1 MINPYKKNAKL
12 VLSNGIVFPGFFFG
26 ASGTA
31 FGEVVF
37 NTGMT
42 GYQEVITDP
51 SYYGQI
57 LTFTYPEI
65 GNTGINLED
74 SESSISVKG
83 IIVRNYSSNN
93 SNWRSLKNFNQW
105 LVEKNIVG
113 LHGID
118 TRALVKILRSNGS
131 MNGVITSEDK
141 TVESCLK
148 IIHDA
153 PKMEGLNLSKIV
165 STNGQYLWKSHTQT
179 IFDLRKRYDKTSKK
193 LKIVAIDF
201 GIKNSILY
209 RLVSHGCEVLVLPSQ
224 SSLKDVL
231 SYKPDGIF
239 FSNGPG
245 DPSSVSEGID
255 LAKSLIEYGEIP
267 MFGICLGHQ
276 IFGLALGGSTYKLPF
291 GHRGLNHP
299 CGKNNKIE
307 IISIMFEMK
316 NESLNGTNKRKN
328 EDFLKELDKDRRQKS
343 CEYAVLV
350 SLLEPES
357 ELYNAGIVDVSYRF
371 PKMYVIRP
379 QFFLPIIS
387 LLRNASMETLK
398 YKSQIDL
405 MKRENYDITNFESTL
420 EQFKNAVGK
429 NVSLAQDR
437 FNDAISEIDKS
448 ITHLQKTKEA
458 LILSKKH
465 LLSADSKS
473 QDLTVKKLT
482 RNNPTMKKKFNDLNN
497 FEDEVA

>member
-1 MINPYKKNAKL
+1 MIKPFKKNAKL
-12 VLSNGIVFPGFFFG
+12 VLSNGIVFPGFSFG
-26 ASGTA
+26 ASGTTV
-31 FGEVVF
+31 GEIVF

-74 SESSISVKG
+74 SESKTSVKG

-93 SNWRSLKNFNQW
+93 SNWRSIKNFNKW
-105 LVEKNIVG
+105 LLEENIIG
-113 LHGID
+113 LYGID

-141 TVESCLK
+141 NVDYCLK
-148 IIHDA
+148 LICDT
-153 PKMEGLNLSKIV
+153 PNMEGLNLSKDV
-165 STNGQYLWKSHTQT
+165 STKHQYLWRNTT
-179 IFDLRKRYDKTSKK
+179 ETDFDVRRNYSEMPKK

-201 GIKNSILY
+201 GIKKSILN
-209 RLVSHGCEVLVLPSQ
+209 RLASHGCEILVLSSG

-231 SYKPDGIF
+231 SNKPDGIF

-255 LAKSLIEYGEIP
+255 LARSLIEYGEIP

-307 IISIMFEMK
+307 ITSQNHGFAIDPD
-316 NESLNGTNKRKN
+316 SLPKDKVKITHYNLNDSTVAGLEVSNKPIFSVQYHPEAGPGPHDSDYLFKK
-328 EDFLKELDKDRRQKS
+328 F
-343 CEYAVLV
+343 V
-350 SLLEPES
+350 SLMLE
-357 ELYNAGIVDVSYRF
+357 RC
-371 PKMYVIRP
+371 
-379 QFFLPIIS
+379 
-387 LLRNASMETLK
+387 
-398 YKSQIDL
+398 
-405 MKRENYDITNFESTL
+405 
-420 EQFKNAVGK
+420 
-429 NVSLAQDR
+429 
-437 FNDAISEIDKS
+437 
-448 ITHLQKTKEA
+448 
-458 LILSKKH
+458 
-465 LLSADSKS
+465 
-473 QDLTVKKLT
+473 
-482 RNNPTMKKKFNDLNN
+482 
-497 FEDEVA
+497 